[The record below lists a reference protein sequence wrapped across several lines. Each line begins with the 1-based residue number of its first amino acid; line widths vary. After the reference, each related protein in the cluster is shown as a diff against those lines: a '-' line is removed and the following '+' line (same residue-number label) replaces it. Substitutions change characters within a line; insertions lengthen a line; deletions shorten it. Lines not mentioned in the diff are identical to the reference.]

1 MSVYYTG
8 TGDKGETNT
17 LSDKRVSKASG
28 IIEAIG
34 SVDELNSA
42 IGIALCKVNDGSL
55 KKGLESIQNT
65 LFIIGANL
73 ASFSNPNIEKAKI
86 NPESVKLLEE
96 GIESMSK
103 ELPELKEFV
112 LPGGSDAAASLHLAR
127 AIARRAER
135 DIIRASEEHEIDGN
149 AKAYIN
155 RLSSYLFVAA
165 LYSNYKSGTEE
176 KHPTY

>member
-34 SVDELNSA
+34 SIDELNSA
-42 IGIALCKVNDGSL
+42 IGVALCKVNDSSL
-55 KKGLESIQNT
+55 KNGLTSIQNN

-73 ASFSNPNIEKAKI
+73 ASFSNPKVEKARI
-86 NPESVKLLEE
+86 NPEATRLLEE
-96 GIESMSK
+96 EIENMSK

-135 DIIRASEEHEIDGN
+135 DVVRASEEHEIDDS
-149 AKAYIN
+149 AKAYVN

-165 LYSNYKSGTEE
+165 LYENYKSGTEE